1 VSYLALYNILFV
13 LPLIVIL
20 LVVGNRMAAKAWAR
34 WEREHALKIRLWYG
48 VVMVALGAAML
59 LYVIV

>member
-1 VSYLALYNILFV
+1 MPKPLFMKALLSIAA
-13 LPLIVIL
+13 L
-20 LVVGNRMAAKAWAR
+20 LVAAKAWAS

-48 VVMVALGAAML
+48 GIMVALGAAML